1 MSNLVEQLD
10 IKVKDLSK
18 KVIELPKYRAMY
30 IDSLLREANMN
41 GIERS
46 LDFKHMVQNIK
57 EPGDM
62 DFEIPEN

>member
-46 LDFKHMVQNIK
+46 LDFNTW
-57 EPGDM
+57 
-62 DFEIPEN
+62 FRT